1 MRVAG
6 SRSADNP
13 QGYYGKVNARGVP
26 KRYLRRYGPE
36 REAVLILILF
46 ILLIVILLYFT

>member
-6 SRSADNP
+6 SRSEYNP
-13 QGYYGKVNARGVP
+13 QGFYSKVNARGVP
-26 KRYLRRYGPE
+26 RRYLRRYGRE